1 MPIHGEVPYLNEA
14 IRSVIEQSNPYWEL
28 ILILDRPSSST
39 IKTSKQTESVD
50 SRIRVFSSNS
60 PGISSAL
67 NLGLKMSQS
76 NLVARLDADDVMKP
90 NRIQMQLNVMESNTN
105 LVCLGSQ
112 AEFINSTGSVI
123 GKSIYPRTNSQIRLY
138 MQFANPLI
146 HPSVMIRKSALE
158 AVGGYNSELDGVED
172 YDLWL
177 KLIPYG
183 EMMNIDDC
191 LIQYRRHPN
200 QITRK
205 NQDSSVILESLA
217 RLDALELLPSA
228 PNRSWTLHL
237 SQMESHQKL
246 KVLQT
251 AERVATNRVRRIL
264 ISGRSVSRYFTNRG
278 VAKILPI
285 FIALANAPISTA
297 KFLWMLFG
305 NKIRKSTKFRINQE

>member
-1 MPIHGEVPYLNEA
+1 
-14 IRSVIEQSNPYWEL
+14 
-28 ILILDRPSSST
+28 
-39 IKTSKQTESVD
+39 
-50 SRIRVFSSNS
+50 
-60 PGISSAL
+60 
-67 NLGLKMSQS
+67 MSQS